1 MSLLTTWTRRDRK
14 AADRR
19 RRTFNPSFQ
28 TTVENLEARTVLSAA
43 AASVAAQVA
52 APVPVKPTIQSVV
65 QLTGFTIN
73 NVVVQ
78 AGQLVANATATLNV
92 AGQTVTQ
99 AVAIPLS
106 LTSTPG
112 ATAGA
117 TPILH
122 LSLGPVNLNLLGLNV
137 KLDNCNNGP
146 VTVDITADPNGGL
159 LGALLTDVANLLNN
173 GGPLGGILGGLTG
186 AQTGTLTSG
195 LTDLLNGVLANLH
208 IGTGG
213 TGAAASTGGSASA
226 AATPAANTTDIL
238 NLHLD
243 PLHLNLLGLHV
254 DTSAICLDVS
264 ATAGNGKLLGN
275 LLTSL
280 SNLLNN
286 TGNNFNAI
294 TVLERNILR
303 VLNQL

>member
-1 MSLLTTWTRRDRK
+1 MSLLTVWTRRDRK

-19 RRTFNPSFQ
+19 RRTFNPTFHTS
-28 TTVENLEARTVLSAA
+28 VENLEARTVLSAA

-52 APVPVKPTIQSVV
+52 PAVPVKPTIQSVV

-73 NVVVQ
+73 NVTAQ
-78 AGQLVANATATLNV
+78 AGQLVANATATLNI

-99 AVAIPLS
+99 AVAIPLN
-106 LTSTPG
+106 LTSSPN
-112 ATAGA
+112 TADP
-117 TPILH
+117 TCPILH

-137 KLDNCNNGP
+137 NLDNCNNGP

-159 LGALLTDVANLLNN
+159 LGSLLCHVANLLND
-173 GGPLGGILGGLTG
+173 GSPLGGVLGGLTG
-186 AQTGTLTSG
+186 AQTGTLTTG
-195 LTDLLNGVLANLH
+195 LTDLLNGVLGGLLGGA
-208 IGTGG
+208 GGGAAAATGG
-213 TGAAASTGGSASA
+213 TASA
-226 AATPAANTTDIL
+226 AATPSANTTDIL

-243 PLHLNLLGLHV
+243 PLHVNLLGLHV

-264 ATAGNGKLLGN
+264 ATAGPGNLLGN

-286 TGNNFNAI
+286 RGNNFNAI
-294 TVLERNILR
+294 SVLERNILR